1 MIICFYTE
9 KSMILLKNAT
19 ILHFL
24 PPIYYEEFKDLKT
37 VEIASLVQTRIQQ
50 KLDELLV

>member
-1 MIICFYTE
+1 MDTYKAFNSLQLTPVT
-9 KSMILLKNAT
+9 AQV
-19 ILHFL
+19 HFL